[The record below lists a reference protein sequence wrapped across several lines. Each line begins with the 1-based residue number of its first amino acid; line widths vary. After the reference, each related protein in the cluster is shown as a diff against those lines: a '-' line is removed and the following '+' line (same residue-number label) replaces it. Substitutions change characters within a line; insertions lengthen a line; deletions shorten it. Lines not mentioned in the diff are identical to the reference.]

1 MWREDDDTVV
11 SVADDDVGIAII
23 CEFVGRKKRSRGVI
37 SCTVTPKIL
46 SGKQVASAKIAEK
59 IQMLESISE
68 TSTSINTGPIL

>member
-11 SVADDDVGIAII
+11 SDAGDVGIAII

-68 TSTSINTGPIL
+68 TSTSINTGPIP